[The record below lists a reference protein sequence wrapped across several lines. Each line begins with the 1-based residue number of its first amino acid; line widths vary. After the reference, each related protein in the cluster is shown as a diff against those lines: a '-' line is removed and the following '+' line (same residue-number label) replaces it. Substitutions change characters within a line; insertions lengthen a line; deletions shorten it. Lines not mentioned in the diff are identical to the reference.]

1 MTTTDQLTLLDL
13 LPERPPEAYDGIL
26 LLDTVPA
33 EYPGPKPDREFVESV
48 QRFGILEPVVV
59 LKRLNQ
65 FHVADGRRR
74 IMAAHAAGLDRVPA
88 RFYNLDAVPPRSSRG
103 PLLTL
108 ILNDRRSPNPVA
120 EYHAIRDLLGQGA
133 GESLIVKAT
142 GLPVARLRRRLKLGS
157 LDATLMDALAAGR
170 ITVSVAEACAKLPS
184 PIQAELV
191 AVLDTNGKLTAHDVA
206 TARRARASQAA
217 AALPAELFT
226 AESPLSPQGR
236 GAGGEGDWRASA
248 RTNIESALNSIPLD
262 AAPSVRDALA
272 EALADLEFIIEDRLQ
287 TAAAESSFDGTT
299 SAGASHDHKK

>member
-1 MTTTDQLTLLDL
+1 MTTPPVDQLTLLDL
-13 LPERPPEAYDGIL
+13 LPEHPPEAYDGIL

-33 EYPGPKPDREFVESV
+33 EYPGPKPDREFIESV
-48 QRFGILEPVVV
+48 KRFGILEPVVV

-65 FHVADGRRR
+65 FHIADGRRR
-74 IMAAHAAGLDRVPA
+74 IVAAHAAGLDRVPA
-88 RFYNLDAVPPRSSRG
+88 RFYNLDAVSSQ
-103 PLLTL
+103 LLTL

-133 GESLIVKAT
+133 GESLIVQAT
-142 GLPVARLRRRLKLGS
+142 GLPVARLRRRLKLGL

-170 ITVSVAEACAKLPS
+170 ITVSVAEACTKLPS
-184 PIQAELV
+184 QIQAELV
-191 AVLDTNGKLTAHDVA
+191 EVLDANGKLTSHDVA

-226 AESPLSPQGR
+226 PAPPPVP
-236 GAGGEGDWRASA
+236 DWRAAA

-272 EALADLEFIIEDRLQ
+272 EALADLEFI
-287 TAAAESSFDGTT
+287 TAE
-299 SAGASHDHKK
+299 